1 MSLVFVLLT
10 VGVSCWSTGGGEG
23 WLFALRWQG
32 NR

>member
-23 WLFALRWQG
+23 RLFTLRWQD
-32 NR
+32 NK